1 MGLFNDVSTFLE
13 ERLEEFLRNNPH
25 LELQALEE
33 QLQSQESDAIS
44 LVADLQRQE
53 KQLKDDV
60 LGTAKEVQ
68 TWHLRIEKAIAANRP
83 DLVKPAQER
92 EATLLRQGN
101 HLWGQMKGVQE
112 RSLKTKELVSQIQA
126 RQKEIRAKIEE
137 ARTKTQT
144 KPNKPGKRPV
154 GAPTPPPNAPRVPT
168 ISMMPSVAG
177 KWKRNWSNSSARLA
191 SRQASAR
198 TRRDQTRALQS

>member
-1 MGLFNDVSTFLE
+1 MGLFNDVSSFLE

-112 RSLKTKELVSQIQA
+112 RSLKTKELVGQIQA
-126 RQKEIRAKIEE
+126 RQTEIRAKIEE
-137 ARTKTQT
+137 ARTQAKTKSPQAQQAWEAT
-144 KPNKPGKRPV
+144 SWSTDTAPERPKGPDDLDDAFRRWEMEAELDQLKRKIGK
-154 GAPTPPPNAPRVPT
+154 
-168 ISMMPSVAG
+168 
-177 KWKRNWSNSSARLA
+177 
-191 SRQASAR
+191 
-198 TRRDQTRALQS
+198 

>member
-112 RSLKTKELVSQIQA
+112 RTLKTKELVSQIQA

-137 ARTKTQT
+137 ARTQAKTKSPQAQQAWEST
-144 KPNKPGKRPV
+144 SWSTDTAPERPKGPDDLDDAFRRWEMEAELEQLKRKIGK
-154 GAPTPPPNAPRVPT
+154 
-168 ISMMPSVAG
+168 
-177 KWKRNWSNSSARLA
+177 
-191 SRQASAR
+191 
-198 TRRDQTRALQS
+198 

>member
-1 MGLFNDVSTFLE
+1 MSIFDDVSRFLE

-33 QLQSQESDAIS
+33 QLQGQEGDAIALLS
-44 LVADLQRQE
+44 DLQRQE
-53 KQLKDDV
+53 KQLKDDI

-68 TWHLRIEKAIAANRP
+68 TWHNRIEKAIAANRP

-112 RSLKTKELVSQIQA
+112 RRLKTKELIGQIQV
-126 RQKEIRAKIEE
+126 RLKEVRLKVEE
-137 ARTKTQT
+137 ACIQAKSQPQAQTQAAWQST
-144 KPNKPGKRPV
+144 SWSPDTAPERPK
-154 GAPTPPPNAPRVPT
+154 GPDDLDDAFRRWEMEAELDQL
-168 ISMMPSVAG
+168 
-177 KWKRNWSNSSARLA
+177 KRNIGK
-191 SRQASAR
+191 
-198 TRRDQTRALQS
+198 

>member
-1 MGLFNDVSTFLE
+1 MGLFNDVSNFLE

-53 KQLKDDV
+53 KQLKDDI

-68 TWHLRIEKAIAANRP
+68 TWHIRIEKAIAANRP

-126 RQKEIRAKIEE
+126 RQTEIRAKIEE
-137 ARTKTQT
+137 ARTQAQT
-144 KPNKPGKRPV
+144 KPPQPQQAWAATSWSTDTVPERPKGPDDLDDAFRRWEMEAELEQLKRKIGK
-154 GAPTPPPNAPRVPT
+154 
-168 ISMMPSVAG
+168 
-177 KWKRNWSNSSARLA
+177 
-191 SRQASAR
+191 
-198 TRRDQTRALQS
+198 